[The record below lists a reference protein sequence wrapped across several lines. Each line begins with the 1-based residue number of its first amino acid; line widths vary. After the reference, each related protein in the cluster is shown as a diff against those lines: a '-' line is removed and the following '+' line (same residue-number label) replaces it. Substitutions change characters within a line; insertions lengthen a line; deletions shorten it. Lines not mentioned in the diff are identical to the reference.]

1 MNWSVTLCILGAAAV
16 LAAIILFAWVMAA
29 ADAFGWPRWPGLVSA
44 CLLVVASAFFFGGA
58 AA

>member
-29 ADAFGWPRWPGLVSA
+29 ADVYGRSPWPGLVGA
-44 CLLVVASAFFFGGA
+44 CLLVVAAAFFFGGA